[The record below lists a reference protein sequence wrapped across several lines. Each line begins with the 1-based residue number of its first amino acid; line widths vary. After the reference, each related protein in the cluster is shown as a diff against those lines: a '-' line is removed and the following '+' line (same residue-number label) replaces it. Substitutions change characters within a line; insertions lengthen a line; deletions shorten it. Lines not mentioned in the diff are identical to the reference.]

1 MNGELA
7 PPAATPTPRPRSASR
22 AALAAMPVIALV
34 GSALAWAGSQ
44 HGLVAGGRPVF
55 ALCVALAFAVNAIA
69 FVPAWLARSE
79 RSYDATGS
87 ATYLA
92 VVCLAFGVGR
102 ADLRAGLLAGLI
114 SIWAIRLGRFLF
126 ARIREA
132 GRDPRFDAIKVDFAR
147 LLMAFLLQGLWV
159 ALTAGAALAA
169 MTTAG
174 ARAAAPI
181 GAVEAMGIA
190 IWLAG
195 FALEV
200 VADRQK
206 SVFRANPANRERFI
220 TTGLWARCRH
230 PNYLGEIVLWT
241 GVALIAGPALEGWQH
256 LTLVSPLFVT
266 LLLTRISGIPMLERR
281 AEKRWGTDPAFRD
294 YLARTPRLIPRLR

>member
-1 MNGELA
+1 MSGEQA
-7 PPAATPTPRPRSASR
+7 PPAGAEAKRPANATR

-44 HGLVAGGRPVF
+44 HGLVAVGGPVF
-55 ALCVALAFAVNAIA
+55 ALCVALAFALNAIA
-69 FVPAWLARSE
+69 FVPAWLGRSE
-79 RSYDATGS
+79 RYYDATGS

-92 VVCLAFGVGR
+92 VVWLAFGVGR
-102 ADLRAGLLAGLI
+102 ADLRSGLLAGLI

-132 GRDPRFDAIKVDFAR
+132 GRDPRFDAIKVDFTR
-147 LLMAFLLQGLWV
+147 FLMAFLLQGLWV
-159 ALTAGAALAA
+159 SLTAGAALAA

-174 ARAAAPI
+174 PRAAAPI
-181 GAVEAMGIA
+181 GPLEALGIA
-190 IWLAG
+190 VWLVG

-200 VADRQK
+200 VADGQK
-206 SVFRANPANRERFI
+206 RAFRADPANRERFI
-220 TTGLWARCRH
+220 TNGLWARCRH

-241 GVALIAGPALEGWQH
+241 GVALIASPALEGWQR
-256 LTLVSPLFVT
+256 LTLVSPLFVA

-281 AEKRWGTDPAFRD
+281 AQKRWGGDPAFRD